1 MKIWYPRLQNQSGYS
16 VPELI
21 VALVILT
28 TLAMGVMGTYAVLL
42 GSAGLAK
49 KKAAGLGLATAQ
61 LEYIR
66 SLPYDYLAVQGG
78 AIESGGPKIPAT
90 KQESS
95 GPYKFTVTTSIQ
107 YVDDA
112 YDGCFNYPVAQAYL
126 CLNGPAKTGTP
137 VDTNPRDYKV
147 ADVSVT
153 ENSSGKEI
161 SRMSTQI
168 TARVAETVGNTGALI
183 VTSLDS
189 AGQPVSGAT
198 VLLENATLS
207 PSFSQTQTTDING
220 VALFLDV
227 KPDSGKDFV
236 ISASKSGYSSLIT
249 IGASGSLSPTYPNV
263 SVLSQKV
270 TSVTMQIDQ
279 VASES
284 LKVSIVDDSGAPKPN
299 AVFSIKGGI
308 KRYTNTGDTSFYYTQ
323 NAVTT
328 DSNGEYIFANL
339 SPGPYTVC
347 FTGNLCSSGQYLNV
361 AQTAYGD
368 TSFQP
373 LVVRP
378 GATSESGSGPM
389 QLARL
394 TVSSGSSKHRI
405 STIDPVSFVA
415 TSPTISAAQFTV
427 NGANL
432 SGSVVVLRQGA
443 IILPTTV
450 VGSDTQT
457 AVRRKVNL
465 SSRTGAWEVVATK
478 GGQDFVQT
486 GIAPS
491 LLGGINVL
499 P

>member
-1 MKIWYPRLQNQSGYS
+1 MKQWYSRLHNKDGYS

-78 AIESGGPKIPAT
+78 AIESSGPKIPAT

-95 GPYKFTVTTSIQ
+95 GPYKFTVSTSIQ

-126 CLNGPAKTGTP
+126 CRNGPVKTGTP
-137 VDTNPRDYKV
+137 ADTNPRDYKI

-153 ENSSGKEI
+153 ENSTGKEI
-161 SRMSTQI
+161 SRVSTQI
-168 TARVAETVGNTGALI
+168 AARVAETAGNTGALV
-183 VTSLDS
+183 VTALDS
-189 AGQPVSGAT
+189 TGQPVAGAT
-198 VLLENATLS
+198 VAVENATLS
-207 PSFSQTQTTDING
+207 PSFSQSQITDVNG

-236 ISASKSGYSSLIT
+236 VTASKSGYSSLTT
-249 IGASGSLSPTYPNV
+249 IGASGSLSPTFPNV
-263 SVLSQKV
+263 SVLSQQA

-279 VASES
+279 VAAES
-284 LKVSIVDDSGAPKPN
+284 LKVSIVDDLGVPKPG

-308 KRYTNTGDTSFYYTQ
+308 KRYTNTGDTTYYYTQ
-323 NAVTT
+323 NTVTT
-328 DSNGEYIFANL
+328 DTNGEYTFANL

-347 FTGNLCSSGQYLNV
+347 FTNSLCSSGQYINV
-361 AQTAYGD
+361 AQAAYGD

-378 GATSESGSGPM
+378 GTVSESGSGPM

-405 STIDPVSFVA
+405 TAVDPVSFVA
-415 TSPTISAAQFTV
+415 TNPTINAAQFTV
-427 NGANL
+427 SGANL
-432 SGSVVVLRQGA
+432 SGAVVTLKQGGV
-443 IILPTTV
+443 ILPTTV
-450 VGSDTQT
+450 VGSDSQT
-457 AVRRKVNL
+457 AIRRRANL
-465 SSRTGAWEVVATK
+465 TARTGAWEVVVTK
-478 GGQDFVQT
+478 NGQDFVQT
-486 GIAPS
+486 GISPGA
-491 LLGGINVL
+491 LGGINVL